1 MTTILIPL
9 ATGFEEIEAVTLID
23 ILRRAQIKVITAS
36 LNDLEVTGA
45 NNITIKA
52 DRYMQ
57 TMASD
62 EIDMI
67 LLPGGW
73 GGTNILAEDIC
84 VQDLIK
90 EMNQRNKTIGAI
102 CAAPFALDKAGVLK
116 GKYTCYP
123 SVQNEISNQNYID
136 NLKVVEDCN
145 IITSQGPATAICM
158 GLYLVKKF
166 AGIDTY
172 NQIKSGLLAKDC

>member
-1 MTTILIPL
+1 M
-9 ATGFEEIEAVTLID
+9 
-23 ILRRAQIKVITAS
+23 
-36 LNDLEVTGA
+36 
-45 NNITIKA
+45 
-52 DRYMQ
+52 Y
-57 TMASD
+57 
-62 EIDMI
+62 
-67 LLPGGW
+67 
-73 GGTNILAEDIC
+73 
-84 VQDLIK
+84 
-90 EMNQRNKTIGAI
+90 QRNKTIGAI